1 MEERLLSGTMAAA
14 PLNFS
19 KKNNIKRGYTMNRYI
34 KIGLAAFASLFCLFY
49 AFQNLANLGPAEWFV
64 GTMTAMEGHQ
74 AYPNTFAFAIK
85 SPILVK
91 IMLWI
96 IILLELAAGL
106 LAGKGAFDL
115 FQNRNG
121 SGDEFNGAKTFALA
135 GTSLGVIVWFGI
147 FGAFGGA
154 FFQMWQNEAGLNA
167 LRDASFFAL
176 QLGVVW
182 LIIRADD

>member
-1 MEERLLSGTMAAA
+1 
-14 PLNFS
+14 
-19 KKNNIKRGYTMNRYI
+19 MNRYI

-49 AFQNLANLGPAEWFV
+49 ALQNLANLGAAEWFV
-64 GTMTAMEGHQ
+64 GTMTAMEGHE

-91 IMLWI
+91 MMLWI

-106 LAGKGAFDL
+106 LAGKGAIDL
-115 FQNRNG
+115 FRNRDG
-121 SGDEFNGAKTFALA
+121 SGEEFNDAKSYVLA
-135 GTSLGVIVWFGI
+135 GTGLGVIIWFGI

-154 FFQMWQNEAGLNA
+154 FFQMWQVEAGLNA
-167 LRDASFFAL
+167 LRDASFYAL

-182 LIIRADD
+182 LIVRSDD